1 MTENTQHMLCVMEQS
16 KGGWNPLQ
24 ILEERAPLSPLT
36 PPLMIRKPKSFK
48 VIGEVSFLF
57 DKPSACSSRPQTP
70 ITVSDFTSLFPNKKS
85 LSLAESFP
93 LIGEGDGTPLQF
105 SCLEN
110 PMEGGTWWA
119 VVHGVAKSRTRLSD
133 FTFTFMHWRR
143 KWQPTPVFLP
153 GESQGRWSLVGCRLW
168 GRTESDTT
176 EVT

>member
-85 LSLAESFP
+85 LSLAESFLHHDFVGGVLSLPRPAGTIQAP
-93 LIGEGDGTPLQF
+93 LWKLPDLLAQVTSGK
-105 SCLEN
+105 N
-110 PMEGGTWWA
+110 N
-119 VVHGVAKSRTRLSD
+119 KSPKNRDNKHLSS
-133 FTFTFMHWRR
+133 FY
-143 KWQPTPVFLP
+143 
-153 GESQGRWSLVGCRLW
+153 
-168 GRTESDTT
+168 
-176 EVT
+176 

>member
-57 DKPSACSSRPQTP
+57 DKPAACSSRPQTP

-85 LSLAESFP
+85 LSLAESFLHHDFVGGVLSLPRPAGTIQAP
-93 LIGEGDGTPLQF
+93 LWKLPDLLAQVTSGK
-105 SCLEN
+105 N
-110 PMEGGTWWA
+110 N
-119 VVHGVAKSRTRLSD
+119 KSPKNRDNKHLSS
-133 FTFTFMHWRR
+133 FY
-143 KWQPTPVFLP
+143 
-153 GESQGRWSLVGCRLW
+153 
-168 GRTESDTT
+168 
-176 EVT
+176 

>member
-1 MTENTQHMLCVMEQS
+1 MLCVMEQS

-85 LSLAESFP
+85 LSLAESFLHHDFVGGVLSLPRPAGTIQAP
-93 LIGEGDGTPLQF
+93 LWKLPDLLAQVTSGK
-105 SCLEN
+105 N
-110 PMEGGTWWA
+110 N
-119 VVHGVAKSRTRLSD
+119 KSPKNRDNKHLSS
-133 FTFTFMHWRR
+133 FY
-143 KWQPTPVFLP
+143 
-153 GESQGRWSLVGCRLW
+153 
-168 GRTESDTT
+168 
-176 EVT
+176 